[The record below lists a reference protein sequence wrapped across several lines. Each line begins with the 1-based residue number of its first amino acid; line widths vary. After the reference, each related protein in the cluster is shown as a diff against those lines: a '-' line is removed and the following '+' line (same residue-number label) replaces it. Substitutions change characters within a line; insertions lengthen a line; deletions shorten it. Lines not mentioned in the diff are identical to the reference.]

1 MPMNLLAQLCAGR
14 VPVEVLDQDD
24 IEKLVVLRSA
34 AFVDADI
41 PPVLVLVEGGSCC
54 YAGPAVVTRV
64 TERGFAAAKACGP
77 RTSKRKQA
85 C

>member
-1 MPMNLLAQLCAGR
+1 MPMNLLAQLCAGP

-41 PPVLVLVEGGSCC
+41 PPVFVGGGSCC